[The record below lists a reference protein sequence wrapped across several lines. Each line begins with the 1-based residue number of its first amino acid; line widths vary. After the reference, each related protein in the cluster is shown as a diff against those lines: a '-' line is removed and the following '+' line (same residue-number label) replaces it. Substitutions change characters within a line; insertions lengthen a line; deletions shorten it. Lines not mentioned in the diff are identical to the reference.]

1 MEPEMTILECIGQV
15 VVFWAV
21 CLVGWV
27 TVKVIERR
35 NRAAKL
41 SHKCRKDAAKM
52 PQKCRTNA
60 AKKPGGGQ
68 REKQNSVRRTGRL
81 LYGVFGNV
89 CKSSMPLFRP
99 LHEGGR

>member
-27 TVKVIERR
+27 TVKIIECR

-41 SHKCRKDAAKM
+41 S
-52 PQKCRTNA
+52 QKCRTNA
-60 AKKPGGGQ
+60 AEVSHKCRK
-68 REKQNSVRRTGRL
+68 ETGR
-81 LYGVFGNV
+81 
-89 CKSSMPLFRP
+89 RAA
-99 LHEGGR
+99 

>member
-27 TVKVIERR
+27 TVIERR

-41 SHKCRKDAAKM
+41 S
-52 PQKCRTNA
+52 QKCRTNA
-60 AKKPGGGQ
+60 AEVSHKCRK
-68 REKQNSVRRTGRL
+68 ETGR
-81 LYGVFGNV
+81 
-89 CKSSMPLFRP
+89 RAA
-99 LHEGGR
+99 

>member
-41 SHKCRKDAAKM
+41 S
-52 PQKCRTNA
+52 QKCRTNA
-60 AKKPGGGQ
+60 AEVSHKFRK
-68 REKQNSVRRTGRL
+68 ETGR
-81 LYGVFGNV
+81 
-89 CKSSMPLFRP
+89 RAA
-99 LHEGGR
+99 

>member
-1 MEPEMTILECIGQV
+1 MGPEMTILECIGQV

-41 SHKCRKDAAKM
+41 S
-52 PQKCRTNA
+52 QKCRTNA
-60 AKKPGGGQ
+60 AEVSHKCRKDAG
-68 REKQNSVRRTGRL
+68 RRAA
-81 LYGVFGNV
+81 
-89 CKSSMPLFRP
+89 
-99 LHEGGR
+99 